1 MKKVSVVAKIYN
13 VSVRTLHHYDE
24 IGLIVPMR
32 QGNVRLYSQD
42 DEITLKRILLFKDLG
57 FTLRE
62 IKGLMNG
69 KIAPDVLG
77 KKRDALILKR
87 DRMNEVIT
95 YIDALSVS
103 DHEVQ
108 DVIQLLNPFGL
119 KIRNKIGDK
128 ELNAILNT
136 GEINASDYT
145 SKLNEIVLTI
155 KRNIKNRSLLL
166 MSIKE
171 YHNYFTEWLHL
182 EINRRDFE
190 LMIVERISDFELD
203 VNETRSF
210 IKALNTYGKS

>member
-1 MKKVSVVAKIYN
+1 MKKVSVIAKIYN

-108 DVIQLLNPFGL
+108 DVNQLLNPFGL